1 MKDTLAALSNDALF
15 GMMSESPDLALA
27 LGLTEVAGRALP
39 PAALPD
45 FSEEGRL
52 RRQYMVQGWASR
64 LAAIPADA
72 ENEHD
77 AATRG
82 CLEFIFERGFQNR
95 FAGRPGFRCADNL
108 YPVTHITGVHSV
120 AIEMLGRD
128 HPLTTPQEARFY
140 VDRLAKLPRALS
152 QARASLAAQRARG
165 FVAPHIV
172 LRRATEDIRGSLAG
186 AGPAHLFF
194 QRLLH
199 GLETAPPAD
208 ATPLLERARALI
220 ESEIRPAYA
229 ILLDELETHIAV
241 GREAIGSA
249 RQAGGEEFYAWRF
262 AGHTTSSMTPEEAH
276 QIALAE
282 LKRLHAELAV
292 LFAELNYKGSLG
304 EAFAEFAAND
314 SFPKGESGRR
324 EILEASRATV
334 RDAKQM
340 MRPLFNLWPAADVI
354 VEPIAAEHEASMH
367 STYVPPHPASGKA
380 GIFWINLAQSESQPR
395 SEVAVVSW
403 HETWPGHHLQLTLAQ
418 EAAPSPLRRAL
429 LFNAYLE
436 GWAKYAE
443 ALPTSTG
450 VLKDTL
456 ARVATLRSELYSTA
470 TLALD
475 TGIHVHGWTFDAA
488 VRFFIEQ
495 TGAKP
500 RLAEMVIFRSI
511 AEPAQ
516 LCSYKVGL
524 LTVRRLRGEFERARG
539 SAFRIQDFHDA
550 FLSPGALPLEVLEGM
565 LSRRSSETV
574 AAAH

>member
-27 LGLTEVAGRALP
+27 LGLTDVGGRALP
-39 PAALPD
+39 PATLPD

-64 LAAIPADA
+64 LAAIPADD
-72 ENEHD
+72 EGEHD

-95 FAGRPGFRCADNL
+95 FSGRAGFHCADNL

-120 AIEMLGRD
+120 AVEMLGRD
-128 HPLTTPQEARFY
+128 HPLTSTQDARFY
-140 VDRLAKLPRALS
+140 VERLAKLPRALS

-165 FVAPHIV
+165 FVAPRVV
-172 LRRATEDIRGSLAG
+172 LRRAIEDIRGSMAG

-194 QRLLH
+194 QRLLS
-199 GLETAPPAD
+199 GLESAPPAD
-208 ATPLLERARALI
+208 SAPLLDRARAII

-229 ILLDELETHIAV
+229 ILLDELEAHSAV
-241 GREAIGSA
+241 GREAIGSSH
-249 RQAGGEEFYAWRF
+249 QPGGEAFYAWRF
-262 AGHTTSSMTPEEAH
+262 AGHTTGSMTPEQAH
-276 QIALAE
+276 QIALEE
-282 LKRLHAELAV
+282 LKRLHAELAG
-292 LFAELNYKGSLG
+292 LFAELNYCGSLA
-304 EAFAEFAAND
+304 EAFAEFAAKD
-314 SFPKGESGRR
+314 SFAKGEAGRR
-324 EILEASRATV
+324 EILETTRAAV
-334 RDAKQM
+334 RDAKEM

-354 VEPIAAEHEASMH
+354 VEPIAAEHEPSMH

-395 SEVAVVSW
+395 SEVVVVSW

-475 TGIHVHGWTFDAA
+475 TGIHVHGWTFDEA

-500 RLAEMVIFRSI
+500 RLAEMVIYRSI

-516 LCSYKVGL
+516 LCSYKMGL
-524 LTVRRLRGEFERARG
+524 LTLRRLRQEFERARG
-539 SAFRIQDFHDA
+539 ASFRIQDFHDA
-550 FLSPGALPLEVLEGM
+550 FLSSGALPLEVLEGL
-565 LSRRSSETV
+565 LSRRSSETA